1 MTNILFYGI
10 ALIVAAPHCEH
21 TTHILQCTAAHA
33 HFTHTQTQC
42 IYHAPPK
49 HAFECICIISF
60 ISSSLPISLSAAA
73 HTTHPKSIVMLLF
86 WWFSI
91 SAVQRSRQLFAW
103 LAYICICTETAYAS
117 HSSIPN
123 STQSVAQTCELR
135 ARVSHYQR

>member
-1 MTNILFYGI
+1 MTNILFYGS

-21 TTHILQCTAAHA
+21 TTHIFAVHSRTRTFH
-33 HFTHTQTQC
+33 THTQC

-60 ISSSLPISLSAAA
+60 ISSSLPISLAAA
-73 HTTHPKSIVMLLF
+73 PHTTHPKSIVMLLF